1 MLAFLT
7 SPSDSKAI
15 KQIAPKVIDC
25 TAEECK
31 EGKIVTSVLS
41 DPRWGSFNNFK
52 ILNTVVEMQV
62 WKTYD

>member
-15 KQIAPKVIDC
+15 KQITPKVIDC

-31 EGKIVTSVLS
+31 EGKIVTA
-41 DPRWGSFNNFK
+41 DPRWDSFNHFK
-52 ILNTVVEMQV
+52 ILNTVVEMEV